1 MAWRFAPFG
10 EAKFYTWSG
19 RIGPQTVAKMLN
31 SHGLLTYSPA
41 LVACALAFGSR
52 MENGNG
58 NFHPSLGHEGHFT
71 STDRKVVMSTKLT
84 AAFACSAAFLLGA
97 CSGSNPAGTSSG
109 SDAVDTPRAA
119 ALDAVTLADAAS
131 LARANDQYAAAQA
144 AVNAATA
151 AAETAATGSEA
162 ARAEAR
168 RLIAAAR
175 TAIDAAVTA
184 AEAAVTAAADGSAA
198 DFGRAAR
205 ARDRANALRAAQTAV
220 LDRALASLA
229 SGGSGSGGGGSGSSA
244 GWSGRAAARV
254 IPRLTEVTVLARI
267 PRKPV
272 DDTNYHDDGAADL
285 PTALTAADLPPVMYE
300 DGKIMMRQ
308 GADGSGD
315 RLQAR
320 GFPVKVNQRHNHGSS
335 PGWLLYPNLESLTAA
350 DTDNDNFFVGLK
362 ITPSGLVM
370 DLGQDSTG
378 SAGGGTDL
386 RIKVAGLNSFLYRS
400 TLPATGGS
408 PTNRYDV
415 TLGFGRP
422 RVSHTGNVEHYWTA
436 ALMPTIAQAAA
447 DAGVLRRGTQ
457 ILPIGTYYLRL
468 SNYLGADMGL
478 EDPDDPV
485 ASAGD
490 DATFY
495 LSYAAYGL
503 FDFVPRVGLNTG
515 ANGELNEYPRM
526 FPFHAGYDAFKDEA
540 GMKATDV
547 ADANKITSGKF
558 KGRTIAEELLLRDSP
573 TNQSLPPYSTLQAA
587 MLRGDVELT
596 ATISGTAA
604 NNKISGKI
612 MNLESWD
619 AIRGYWQN
627 YTLVNELTL
636 AETSIRDDGGFNGG
650 INDPGAN
657 FKTGGY
663 KGNFYGPLSGLEI
676 GGAWFLNSD
685 VSGSVDKALVGSFGA
700 AHVREDG
707 TRGHVIRTDGN

>member
-1 MAWRFAPFG
+1 MNLKPF
-10 EAKFYTWSG
+10 T
-19 RIGPQTVAKMLN
+19 PP
-31 SHGLLTYSPA
+31 LLIC
-41 LVACALAFGSR
+41 L
-52 MENGNG
+52 
-58 NFHPSLGHEGHFT
+58 
-71 STDRKVVMSTKLT
+71 
-84 AAFACSAAFLLGA
+84 ACSAAFLLGA

-119 ALDAVTLADAAS
+119 ARDAVTLADAAS

-151 AAETAATGSEA
+151 AVETAATGSEA
-162 ARAEAR
+162 DRAEAR

-175 TAIDAAVTA
+175 SAIDAAVTA
-184 AEAAVTAAADGSAA
+184 AEAAVTAAQDGSAA

-205 ARDRANALRAAQTAV
+205 ARDRANALRTAQTAV
-220 LDRALASLA
+220 LDRALASLVSA
-229 SGGSGSGGGGSGSSA
+229 GSGSGGGSSA
-244 GWSGRAAARV
+244 GWSGRAVTRGV

-267 PRKPV
+267 PRKAV

-308 GADGSGD
+308 GADSSGD

-320 GFPVKVNQRHNHGSS
+320 GFPVKVNQRHNHVSS
-335 PGWLLYPNLESLTAA
+335 PGWLLYPNLETLTAA

-370 DLGQDSTG
+370 DVGQDSTN

-386 RIKVAGLNSFLYRS
+386 RIKVAGTYSFLYRS
-400 TLPATGGS
+400 TQPAVGGS
-408 PTNRYDV
+408 PTNRYDL
-415 TLGFGRP
+415 TLDFGRP
-422 RVSHTGNVEHYWTA
+422 RASHTGNVEHYWTA

-447 DAGVLRRGTQ
+447 DASVLRRGTQ

-468 SNYLGADMGL
+468 SNYLGADLGL
-478 EDPDDPV
+478 EDPDNPA
-485 ASAGD
+485 ASASD
-490 DATFY
+490 DANFY
-495 LSYAAYGL
+495 LSHAAYGL
-503 FDFVPRVGLNTG
+503 FDFVPRVGLSTG

-526 FPFHAGYDAFKDEA
+526 FPFHAGYDAFKDET
-540 GMKATDV
+540 GMKVTDV
-547 ADANKITSGKF
+547 ADADRITSGKF
-558 KGRTIAEELLLRDSP
+558 KGRTVAEELLLRDSP
-573 TNQSLPPYSTLQAA
+573 SGQSLPPYSTLQAA

-604 NNKISGKI
+604 DNKISGKI

-619 AIRGYWQN
+619 AIRGYWQD
-627 YTLVNELTL
+627 YALATELTL
-636 AETSIRDDGGFNGG
+636 AETSIRDDGGFNGA
-650 INDPGAN
+650 IDDPGAN
-657 FKTGGY
+657 FIDGGY
-663 KGNFYGPLSGLEI
+663 KGNFYGPLSGLEVA
-676 GGAWFLNSD
+676 GAWFLNSD